1 MPVLSC
7 DFDKKAET
15 ALLRACSLSKDR
27 SQFEKR
33 SSTSHGRKKS
43 AAPSGS
49 DFAVP
54 HRAARAAKRTRLAKG
69 AIATSSDMPQISMGR
84 TGHWVRWLRKPSIA
98 RMGDFAIEEVDVDEN
113 HSHDAQYYDTTVASP
128 GYVSDFATSFDM
140 DLNDQ
145 TLFPALAAAEADSTE
160 TIPAG
165 AWTTK
170 SERESL
176 LQEKLSSS
184 MPEESL
190 EEKITSL
197 TSDES
202 ARCSADSQ
210 CLDLGLEEGKSGMD
224 DWIFVAFDEAGTAST
239 PSTSVAE
246 PFDAL
251 RPRDSLL
258 VTNLTTPK
266 RKPDLPEEA
275 SGIDWSVPGIPKELL
290 KKLVRSI
297 THVSRHSSLSE
308 ENVAPVPLRVMRA
321 QNVGSSRRQRSTPK
335 SPRSHSKPHTM
346 RQARTGR

>member
-7 DFDKKAET
+7 DFDQKAET
-15 ALLRACSLSKDR
+15 ALLRVRSLSKDR

-49 DFAVP
+49 DFVVP

-113 HSHDAQYYDTTVASP
+113 LIHDTQYYDTKVASP
-128 GYVSDFATSFDM
+128 GYVSDFATPFDM

-145 TLFPALAAAEADSTE
+145 TLFPALASAEADSTE
-160 TIPAG
+160 KIPAG
-165 AWTTK
+165 ARTTK
-170 SERESL
+170 SERESF
-176 LQEKLSSS
+176 LQEKPSSS

-197 TSDES
+197 TPEES

-210 CLDLGLEEGKSGMD
+210 CLDLGLEGKSGMD
-224 DWIFVAFDEAGTAST
+224 DWIFVASDEAGTAST
-239 PSTSVAE
+239 SSTSVAE

-251 RPRDSLL
+251 LPRDSLL
-258 VTNLTTPK
+258 GTYLTTPK

-275 SGIDWSVPGIPKELL
+275 SGIDWSVSGIPKELL
-290 KKLVRSI
+290 KKLVRGM
-297 THVSRHSSLSE
+297 THVSRHGPPSE
-308 ENVAPVPLRVMRA
+308 EKVAPVPIRVMRA

-335 SPRSHSKPHTM
+335 SPRSHSKPHAT

>member
-33 SSTSHGRKKS
+33 SSSSDGRKKS

-98 RMGDFAIEEVDVDEN
+98 RMGDFAIEEVDVDET
-113 HSHDAQYYDTTVASP
+113 HIHDTQYYDTTVASP

-145 TLFPALAAAEADSTE
+145 TLFPALASAEAGSTE
-160 TIPAG
+160 KIPAG

-170 SERESL
+170 SERESV
-176 LQEKLSSS
+176 LQEKPSSS
-184 MPEESL
+184 MPEEFL
-190 EEKITSL
+190 EEKIASL
-197 TSDES
+197 TPEES
-202 ARCSADSQ
+202 AQCSAVSQ
-210 CLDLGLEEGKSGMD
+210 CLDLGLEGKSGMD
-224 DWIFVAFDEAGTAST
+224 DWIFVASDDAGTAS
-239 PSTSVAE
+239 PPPTSEAE
-246 PFDAL
+246 SFDVL
-251 RPRDSLL
+251 RSRDSLL

>member
-33 SSTSHGRKKS
+33 SSSSDGRKKS

-49 DFAVP
+49 DFAFP

-170 SERESL
+170 SERESV
-176 LQEKLSSS
+176 LQEKPSSS
-184 MPEESL
+184 MPEEFL
-190 EEKITSL
+190 EEKIASL
-197 TSDES
+197 TPEES
-202 ARCSADSQ
+202 AQCSAVSQ
-210 CLDLGLEEGKSGMD
+210 CLDLGLEGKSGMD
-224 DWIFVAFDEAGTAST
+224 DWIFVASDDAGTAS
-239 PSTSVAE
+239 PPPTSEAE
-246 PFDAL
+246 SFDVL
-251 RPRDSLL
+251 RSRDSLL

-335 SPRSHSKPHTM
+335 SPRSDSKPHAT